1 MELIE
6 LLAASAA
13 YATGGLFMKF
23 SEGLTRP
30 LPVAIFAGLFLTG
43 AALQALGMRRADLGM
58 AYIVVLGLEAAMAV
72 VLSVFV
78 LHEDFSFARAVSILV
93 ILAGVIMLGRT

>member
-23 SEGLTRP
+23 SEGLTPP
-30 LPVAIFAGLFLTG
+30 LPVVIFAGAPDGCGATG
-43 AALQALGMRRADLGM
+43 VRDAAGGLGM
-58 AYIVVLGLEAAMAV
+58 AYIIVLGLEASMAV
-72 VLSVFV
+72 ALSVFV
-78 LHEDFSFARAVSILV
+78 LHEHFSFARAVSILV